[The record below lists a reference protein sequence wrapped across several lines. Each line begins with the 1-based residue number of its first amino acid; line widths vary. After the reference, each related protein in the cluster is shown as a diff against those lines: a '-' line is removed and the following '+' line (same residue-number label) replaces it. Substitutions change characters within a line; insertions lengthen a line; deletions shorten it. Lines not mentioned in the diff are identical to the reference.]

1 MSNTRYIFLVPTAVR
16 HPSNFKCL
24 AISRSDGFCRS
35 FTGKIYIL
43 FPKSASSLY
52 VFLILF
58 SGEEQEDFWMKAVTI
73 DPLYNV
79 LWSYN
84 SERALMKSYLN
95 TIAEFSER
103 RDSDNASASNSS
115 SPSSVPSGIPTIPN
129 VSLPSTIISP
139 ELSLPMSSGCL
150 VSRNQAS
157 LNLLSCLD
165 TLNQIPEV
173 NLTVIEEDSNKAAN
187 QKNYTKEDFCV
198 VNR

>member
-1 MSNTRYIFLVPTAVR
+1 
-16 HPSNFKCL
+16 
-24 AISRSDGFCRS
+24 
-35 FTGKIYIL
+35 
-43 FPKSASSLY
+43 
-52 VFLILF
+52 
-58 SGEEQEDFWMKAVTI
+58 MKAVTI

-79 LWSYN
+79 LWAYD
-84 SERALMKSYLN
+84 SEKTLMKSYLN

-103 RDSDNASASNSS
+103 RDFDTSS
-115 SPSSVPSGIPTIPN
+115 LNGSSTAALSSGVMPAPQM
-129 VSLPSTIISP
+129 SLPSTIISP

-165 TLNQIPEV
+165 TLNQIPDV
-173 NLTVIEEDSNKAAN
+173 NLIVMDEDSNKTAT

>member
-1 MSNTRYIFLVPTAVR
+1 
-16 HPSNFKCL
+16 
-24 AISRSDGFCRS
+24 
-35 FTGKIYIL
+35 
-43 FPKSASSLY
+43 
-52 VFLILF
+52 
-58 SGEEQEDFWMKAVTI
+58 MKAVTI
-73 DPLYNV
+73 DPLYHV
-79 LWSYN
+79 LWSYD
-84 SERALMKSYLN
+84 SEKTVMKSYLN

-103 RDSDNASASNSS
+103 RDSDNTSTNGGSS
-115 SPSSVPSGIPTIPN
+115 SPSSVSSGGITVVPN

-173 NLTVIEEDSNKAAN
+173 NLTVMDEDANKAAN

-198 VNR
+198 VNRYDI